1 MLAGALSLA
10 APAMIGMFMQDAA
23 IIEVGVPMLRM
34 QQMGM
39 VFTAVVLVTTC
50 TFQSA
55 GKAVGAFLLSVS
67 RQGVLFAAVLFIASK
82 AFAYQGVLMA
92 QAVSDLLT
100 AVMAVILFEI
110 LIRRPIYR

>member
-1 MLAGALSLA
+1 
-10 APAMIGMFMQDAA
+10 
-23 IIEVGVPMLRM
+23 MLRM